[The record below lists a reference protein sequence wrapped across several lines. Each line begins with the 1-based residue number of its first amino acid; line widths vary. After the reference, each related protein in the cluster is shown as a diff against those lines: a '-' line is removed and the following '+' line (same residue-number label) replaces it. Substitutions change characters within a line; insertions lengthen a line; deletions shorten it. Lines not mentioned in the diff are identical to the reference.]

1 MGSRL
6 ADADDDIVPVI
17 SKLGPAP
24 LTSPAQ
30 PAPAPEPFS
39 RELLDLCQVPV
50 SGVTRTAVTLPR
62 HSAIPD
68 HK

>member
-17 SKLGPAP
+17 SKLV
-24 LTSPAQ
+24 

-50 SGVTRTAVTLPR
+50 TGSGETKTRTVMDTVTVPR
-62 HSAIPD
+62 HAAIPD

>member
-24 LTSPAQ
+24 
-30 PAPAPEPFS
+30 APEPFS
-39 RELLDLCQVPV
+39 RELLDLCQPAPV
-50 SGVTRTAVTLPR
+50 SGTGETLVRNVMDPVSVPR
-62 HSAIPD
+62 HNAMPD

>member
-24 LTSPAQ
+24 
-30 PAPAPEPFS
+30 APEPFS

-50 SGVTRTAVTLPR
+50 TGSGETKTRPVMDIVTVPR
-62 HSAIPD
+62 HAAIPD

>member
-24 LTSPAQ
+24 
-30 PAPAPEPFS
+30 APEPFS
-39 RELLDLCQVPV
+39 RELLDLCQPVPV
-50 SGVTRTAVTLPR
+50 SGETKAVSVPR
-62 HSAIPD
+62 HGPIPD

>member
-17 SKLGPAP
+17 SKL
-24 LTSPAQ
+24 
-30 PAPAPEPFS
+30 APAPEPFS

-50 SGVTRTAVTLPR
+50 PGSGETKARPVLDTVTVPR
-62 HSAIPD
+62 HGVIPD